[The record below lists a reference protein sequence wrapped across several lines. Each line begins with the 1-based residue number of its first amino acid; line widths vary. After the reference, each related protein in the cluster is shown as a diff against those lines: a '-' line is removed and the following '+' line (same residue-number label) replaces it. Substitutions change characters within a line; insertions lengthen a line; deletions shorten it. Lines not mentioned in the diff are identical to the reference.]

1 MKIAK
6 GVVLYLLIQVLP
18 LMLSAQKKGAE
29 LPTVKYR
36 RSSLHLVLVQAG
48 GYDRSEIVEG
58 AFFKTPF
65 PDKYNNHRL
74 GLNTLERAKYPI
86 TDADRQAAGTNKSKV
101 GQFAS
106 NAAASQT
113 GGMADPNAAD
123 VPLQIDKF
131 IAQNKLAHALV
142 AKWYGRD
149 QDGGFDAT
157 LIAERGMY
165 DASALDQDIAKG
177 AAMGNALLAD
187 AGEQLID
194 KTFVIFNALR
204 FVENEPIA
212 AKIRDAAKMAASKI
226 PNAIVQASSTAA
238 AEVAYLATKEGFT
251 VITTSYLYKLNWNDS
266 ISNIF
271 YSSLWL
277 TKGTIDEAKKKA
289 FDESNLFSLSYVG
302 TTKVS
307 NVIMLGLITN
317 VTKQNAAIELLT
329 ARNID
334 AVYAKLQKEYE
345 VFKPMTPLH
354 SIDPATAR
362 IGMKEGLEGGEK
374 FEVLE
379 QLVDPKTMMTSYK
392 RKGVITVEK
401 DKVWDNR
408 ISELVSPS
416 PTAQMTEEERIEYM
430 VEQALSGVKPVEEAP
445 VDTTPQTDA
454 EKAAIALGATTFK
467 GGSKLYP
474 GILIRQM
481 K

>member
-1 MKIAK
+1 MFIATLVIPHM
-6 GVVLYLLIQVLP
+6 GI
-18 LMLSAQKKGAE
+18 AQKGKE
-29 LPTVKYR
+29 IPSVKYR
-36 RSSLHLVLVQAG
+36 RSSLHQVLVQSG
-48 GYDRSEIVEG
+48 GYDQSEIVEG

-65 PDKYNNHRL
+65 PDKYNDHRL
-74 GLNTLERAKYPI
+74 ASTVLERSKYPI
-86 TDADRQAAGTNKSKV
+86 SDADRQAAGTDKSKA

-113 GGMADPNAAD
+113 AGFADPTAAD
-123 VPLQIDKF
+123 VPLQIQKF
-131 IAQNKLAHALV
+131 IVQTKLANALV

-149 QDGGFDAT
+149 KDGGFDMA
-157 LIAERGMY
+157 LIADRGLY
-165 DASALDQDIAKG
+165 DASALDQEIAKG

-187 AGEQLID
+187 AGEELIA
-194 KTFVIFNALR
+194 KTFVVFNKMH

-212 AKIRDAAKMAASKI
+212 AKTKEIAMMAATKI
-226 PNAIVQASSTAA
+226 PNPLAQAA
-238 AEVAYLATKEGFT
+238 AVKAADIAYLATKEGYT
-251 VITTSYLYKLNWNDS
+251 VMTTSYLYKLEWTDS

-271 YSSLWL
+271 YTDLWMN
-277 TKGTIDEAKKKA
+277 KGTLDEAKKKA

-302 TTKVS
+302 TTKAS
-307 NVIMLGLITN
+307 SAIMLGFSKSKSDAE
-317 VTKQNAAIELLT
+317 VIELLT

-345 VFKPMTPLH
+345 VFKPMVPLH
-354 SIDPATAR
+354 SVDPATAH

-379 QLVDPKTMMTSYK
+379 QTVDAKTGKTLYK

-416 PTAQMTEEERIEYM
+416 SNAQMTEEERIEQM
-430 VEQALSGVKPVEEAP
+430 VEQALSGEKSAAEPAAEA
-445 VDTTPQTDA
+445 TPQTEA